1 MTNCF
6 EMKLYHYLLSALLA
20 ALCLTTAMPVQ
31 AQKTSVGDATY
42 YGNKFHGRRTSDG
55 SRYHR
60 DSLTCAHRT
69 LPFGTLLKVRN
80 TSNGREVVV
89 KVTDRGPFR
98 RGGIVDLSFAAA
110 KEIDMLRA
118 GVVRVEVTPV
128 GMAPSL
134 PGRTDGETALPE
146 LQLLDPSTGNYYT
159 MTQWM
164 NMDEK
169 EQARAKWQ
177 AAQRRRAAFLAKT
190 QRKPRWRVLEDKM
203 TAEAARAKGEAPAQA
218 Q

>member
-1 MTNCF
+1 
-6 EMKLYHYLLSALLA
+6 MKLYHYLLSALLA
-20 ALCLTTAMPVQ
+20 TLCFVSAAPLQ

-55 SRYHR
+55 SVYHR

-80 TSNGREVVV
+80 TENGREVVV

-98 RGGIVDLSFAAA
+98 RGGIVDLSLAAA
-110 KEIDMLRA
+110 KEIDMLAA

-128 GMAPSL
+128 GTAPALVGKQQSES
-134 PGRTDGETALPE
+134 TLPE
-146 LQLLDPSTGNYYT
+146 LQLLDPTTGNYYT
-159 MTQWM
+159 MTEWM

-169 EQARAKWQ
+169 EQARAKQ
-177 AAQRRRAAFLAKT
+177 EAMQRRSAAFLAKT
-190 QRKPRWRVLEDKM
+190 QRKPRWRVLGDKM
-203 TAEAARAKGEAPAQA
+203 TAKAAAASESAAAPGR
-218 Q
+218 

>member
-1 MTNCF
+1 
-6 EMKLYHYLLSALLA
+6 MKLYHYLLSALLA
-20 ALCLTTAMPVQ
+20 TLCFVSAAPLQ

-55 SRYHR
+55 SVYHR

-80 TSNGREVVV
+80 TENGREVVV

-98 RGGIVDLSFAAA
+98 RGGIVDLSLAAA
-110 KEIDMLRA
+110 KEIDMLAA

-128 GMAPSL
+128 GTAPALVGKQQSES
-134 PGRTDGETALPE
+134 TLPE
-146 LQLLDPSTGNYYT
+146 LQLLDPTTGNYYT
-159 MTQWM
+159 MTEWM

-169 EQARAKWQ
+169 EQARAKQ
-177 AAQRRRAAFLAKT
+177 EAMQRRSAAFLAKT
-190 QRKPRWRVLEDKM
+190 QRKPRWRVLSDKM
-203 TAEAARAKGEAPAQA
+203 TAKAAAASESAAAPGR
-218 Q
+218 

>member
-1 MTNCF
+1 MTNRF

-20 ALCLTTAMPVQ
+20 TLCFTAVLPAQ
-31 AQKTSVGDATY
+31 AQETSVGDATY

-80 TSNGREVVV
+80 TRNGREVVV

-98 RGGIVDLSFAAA
+98 RGGIVDLSLAAA
-110 KEIDMLRA
+110 KEIDMLQA

-134 PGRTDGETALPE
+134 PERKSGQPELPE

-159 MTQWM
+159 MTEWM

-203 TAEAARAKGEAPAQA
+203 TAKAAGAKGETAVQA